1 MRDGEKTNALAM
13 HIALKFGKIVL
24 FEGSL
29 TVFPLEVEINV
40 FNSILDVLVEMK
52 KLLISK

>member
-13 HIALKFGKIVL
+13 HIALKFGKIVP
-24 FEGSL
+24 FGGSL
-29 TVFPLEVEINV
+29 TIFPSEVEINV
-40 FNSILDVLVEMK
+40 FNLILDVVEMK